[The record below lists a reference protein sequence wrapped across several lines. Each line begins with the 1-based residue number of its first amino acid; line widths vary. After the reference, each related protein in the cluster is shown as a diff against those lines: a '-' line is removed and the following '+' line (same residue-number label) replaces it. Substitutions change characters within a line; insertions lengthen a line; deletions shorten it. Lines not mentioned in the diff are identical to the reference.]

1 SFQANLYSLISCVDS
16 LAALHDELERSN
28 KAGDFAIAEARVK
41 AESVFKD
48 VLSRKDRADAT
59 RNALSVLTRFKFI
72 FFLSKTIDDNMKKGE
87 YLTILNDY
95 MRAKSL
101 YKDTEVP
108 LFKEGMFQFSQLMV
122 HLDAKMDRFKEELKH
137 KLIDTS
143 ASFEEQSKL
152 IKYLKVSRLY
162 ANMCSVQFFA

>member
-1 SFQANLYSLISCVDS
+1 ANLYSLINCVDS
-16 LAALHDELERSN
+16 LAVLHGELERSN
-28 KAGDFAIAEARVK
+28 KAGEFAVIKQIGNQISEARLK

-72 FFLSKTIDDNMKKGE
+72 FFLSKTIDDNMKKLPSKTFLCAPNTTFKGE

-101 YKDTEVP
+101 YKDTEVA
-108 LFKEGMFQFSQLMV
+108 LFKE
-122 HLDAKMDRFKEELKH
+122 
-137 KLIDTS
+137 
-143 ASFEEQSKL
+143 
-152 IKYLKVSRLY
+152 
-162 ANMCSVQFFA
+162 